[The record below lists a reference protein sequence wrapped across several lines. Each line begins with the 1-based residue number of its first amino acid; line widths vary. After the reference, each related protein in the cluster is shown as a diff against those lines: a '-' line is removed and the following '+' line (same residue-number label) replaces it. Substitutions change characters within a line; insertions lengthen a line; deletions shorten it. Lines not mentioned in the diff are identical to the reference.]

1 MSRRCSWTA
10 GTEGEMARCTLTGT
24 QRRLTLSSP
33 LQNMYDAYQVKLKE
47 HSTADSFSQIL
58 RVNLPGSS
66 QANAFKR
73 RQSLR
78 QQEGNRGTNRALIC
92 SRSSAAKQQFSLK
105 IHLSVNRG
113 THGTEGSGL
122 TGEDFPA
129 WRRKSQAGRG
139 GPFGSKR
146 NEEGTPATWLRY
158 YQIAIGTKQGPFK
171 SQPINTPSTTFC
183 HLPE

>member
-1 MSRRCSWTA
+1 
-10 GTEGEMARCTLTGT
+10 MARCTPTGT
-24 QRRLTLSSP
+24 RRHLTSSSP
-33 LQNMYDAYQVKLKE
+33 LQNMYDACQVKQKE

-58 RVNLPGSS
+58 RVNLLGSS

-92 SRSSAAKQQFSLK
+92 SRSSAAKQQFRLK

-122 TGEDFPA
+122 TGEDFSSVEKEVSGRTGRSF
-129 WRRKSQAGRG
+129 WQQKKWGRDTCNTTSILSNCYRHQAR
-139 GPFGSKR
+139 
-146 NEEGTPATWLRY
+146 
-158 YQIAIGTKQGPFK
+158 
-171 SQPINTPSTTFC
+171 PI
-183 HLPE
+183 

>member
-1 MSRRCSWTA
+1 
-10 GTEGEMARCTLTGT
+10 MARCTLTGT
-24 QRRLTLSSP
+24 QRHLTSSSP
-33 LQNMYDAYQVKLKE
+33 LQNMCDACQVKLKE

-92 SRSSAAKQQFSLK
+92 SRSSAAKQQFRLK

-113 THGTEGSGL
+113 THGTEGSRL
-122 TGEDFPA
+122 TGEDFSSVEKEVSGRTGRSF
-129 WRRKSQAGRG
+129 WQQKKRGRDTCNMTSILSNCYRHQAR
-139 GPFGSKR
+139 
-146 NEEGTPATWLRY
+146 
-158 YQIAIGTKQGPFK
+158 
-171 SQPINTPSTTFC
+171 PI
-183 HLPE
+183 